1 MNQILSVE
9 QKSKNS
15 STLDIQTIIKI
26 FSIAIIVMGAILLG
40 NGSYAVYQ
48 NVSELRRIEQEKEA
62 ARWPEVT
69 FNQVE
74 NQVIVLVQNN
84 VAIDRIIYN
93 FNGIDE
99 KINELKN
106 YMSAISSNT
115 TETQDTA
122 IKMMSEHFALGNTI
136 LNAYKNGMLDVEY
149 VKVSSMLDM
158 LNDIGDSY
166 EDLLTVSATARE
178 AYYAET
184 QKLIDS
190 AEKIINDN
198 ADLDIVYPTKIL
210 DFAKELDEKSEY
222 INSLEEENDIKT
234 GLIVSNSLHAYYLAD
249 WANEFAKI
257 YVEKYIEENPVTVS
271 YSNIDEFTNQDVIA
285 TLNIGSDSKVTNNNE
300 SNTYTFTKNDTFTFE
315 YERRGQAYT
324 LEATVSNIDKDAPKI
339 SGVENGKIYINNARP
354 IITDEHLLSV
364 ELLFNGI
371 ETQYTDGMTLSAE
384 GIYNITATDKAGNST
399 AIEMYI
405 VEEGPDSYI
414 VQNNYILNV
423 RQKTTAEQFADKFNL
438 SSEYSIIRNDT
449 NLPNDNIIA
458 TGDVLELRNGATY
471 TIIVAGD
478 INCDGKVTT
487 YDLSTLR
494 RYILNLRKFNEL
506 ESLAADI
513 NVDEQELGVK
523 DYSRMRI
530 EILGR
535 Y

>member
-1 MNQILSVE
+1 
-9 QKSKNS
+9 
-15 STLDIQTIIKI
+15 
-26 FSIAIIVMGAILLG
+26 
-40 NGSYAVYQ
+40 
-48 NVSELRRIEQEKEA
+48 
-62 ARWPEVT
+62 
-69 FNQVE
+69 
-74 NQVIVLVQNN
+74 
-84 VAIDRIIYN
+84 
-93 FNGIDE
+93 
-99 KINELKN
+99 
-106 YMSAISSNT
+106 
-115 TETQDTA
+115 
-122 IKMMSEHFALGNTI
+122 
-136 LNAYKNGMLDVEY
+136 
-149 VKVSSMLDM
+149 
-158 LNDIGDSY
+158 
-166 EDLLTVSATARE
+166 
-178 AYYAET
+178 
-184 QKLIDS
+184 
-190 AEKIINDN
+190 
-198 ADLDIVYPTKIL
+198 
-210 DFAKELDEKSEY
+210 
-222 INSLEEENDIKT
+222 
-234 GLIVSNSLHAYYLAD
+234 
-249 WANEFAKI
+249 
-257 YVEKYIEENPVTVS
+257 
-271 YSNIDEFTNQDVIA
+271 
-285 TLNIGSDSKVTNNNE
+285 
-300 SNTYTFTKNDTFTFE
+300 
-315 YERRGQAYT
+315 
-324 LEATVSNIDKDAPKI
+324 
-339 SGVENGKIYINNARP
+339 
-354 IITDEHLLSV
+354 
-364 ELLFNGI
+364 
-371 ETQYTDGMTLSAE
+371 MTLSAE